1 MQLRHRDDDQRQP
14 AAAKDLQRV
23 RDLRSSMGS
32 NEMNEGLQ
40 IGHSM
45 AEVAADN
52 AGETWKRLAY
62 EAFVKHAK
70 SHEFFMTEDVRSAN
84 PDLPTPPDMRAW
96 GQVALLAKREEVVS
110 GHLFTRAKSRSVH
123 GMVVTMWRSNIFK
136 KEASDD

>member
-1 MQLRHRDDDQRQP
+1 ME
-14 AAAKDLQRV
+14 
-23 RDLRSSMGS
+23 S

-45 AEVAADN
+45 AEAAANN
-52 AGETWKRLAY
+52 AGEDWKRMAY
-62 EAFVKHAK
+62 EAFVKYAK
-70 SHEFFMTEDVRSAN
+70 GREFFLTEDVRAAN
-84 PDLPTPPDMRAW
+84 PDLPIPPDTRAW